1 MNILLISLFESPSEK
16 GSNSRLSNIL
26 NSIGSANNVMVVT
39 SDFNHGRKARRG
51 VMPSRVNGKS
61 IIYLPV
67 PEYKKNLSIARIYSH
82 CCFARL
88 LKKFLNSLQ
97 VKPDMVYCAMPASSP
112 ALAAGKYC
120 ERNKIPF
127 VVDVIDLWPNSL
139 IPLSPIKKLMEGLVY
154 PWKQISVKAYSKA
167 SYISAESKEYMK
179 EAQRYNPNVPA
190 SYTYLGVDIDR
201 TRNLIESAVVEIP
214 SKPKDEIWLCYGGS
228 LGNSYDFDSILKA
241 IRAIDRAGFKYKMW
255 FVGGGEKE
263 NEIRT
268 YAHKHE
274 LNVEITGRIAYNNY
288 LKYLNLCD
296 IAFNSFLPD
305 TLVVHSYKFNDYV
318 ACGCYIINS
327 LKGETA
333 ELLEES
339 GIGITFTPSTI
350 ESQIVEV
357 CNKIDEIKA
366 VLPERIEYV
375 IKEYLNISTIYPRL
389 IDSISESLALD
400 IK

>member
-1 MNILLISLFESPSEK
+1 MNILLISLFVTLTEE

-26 NSIGSANNVMVVT
+26 KSIAPDNRVTVIT
-39 SDFNHGRKARRG
+39 SDFNHGQKSQRQS
-51 VMPSRVNGKS
+51 MPSTVNGNS

-67 PEYKKNLSIARIYSH
+67 PKYKKNLSIARIYSH
-82 CCFARL
+82 YCFARR
-88 LKKFLNSLQ
+88 LKKYLYSLKE
-97 VKPDMVYCAMPASSP
+97 KPDMVYCAMPASSP
-112 ALAAGKYC
+112 ALVAGKYC
-120 ERNKIPF
+120 EKNNIPF

-139 IPLSPIKKLMEGLVY
+139 IPLSPYKRLIEGFVY
-154 PWKQISVKAYSKA
+154 PWKQISAKAYSKA

-201 TRNLIESAVVEIP
+201 TRKLIESAVVDIP
-214 SKPKDEIWLCYGGS
+214 PKPKDEIWLCYGGS
-228 LGNSYDFDSILKA
+228 LGNSYDFDSILNA

-263 NEIRT
+263 EKIRT
-268 YAHKHE
+268 YASKYG

-288 LKYLNLCD
+288 LKYLNICD

-333 ELLEES
+333 ELIEES
-339 GIGITFTPSTI
+339 GIGITYTPSTI

-357 CNKIDEIKA
+357 CSKIEDIKLN
-366 VLPERIEYV
+366 LPEKLEYV
-375 IKEYLNISTIYPRL
+375 IREYLDIATIYPRL
-389 IDSISESLALD
+389 IDSISKSVAF
-400 IK
+400 